1 MASRNL
7 GALTVD
13 LLLEMGGFKGGMDK
27 AAREADKTASKM
39 RGLAREGERLAQ
51 SLVTPLEKAASSVK
65 RYKEL
70 LDAGAISQETFAR
83 ATKSLTDAYNAQSPA
98 VQKANAMLAEGAR
111 LTKTLQTPLE
121 QYRATLS
128 NTRELLRAGAISQET
143 YNRAVRDAKS
153 AYQSSSAAQQLHN
166 KLMQEGRA
174 LTVSLRTPQEQLTA
188 SLKRYAAML
197 KTGAIDQATFNRAVA
212 KSKAEFAA
220 ATTPIKN
227 ATSSLSR
234 LQSILAGGVFVS
246 MAKSVLD
253 ARVRFESLNATL
265 KSVTGTQA
273 AASAEFQFAAQTA
286 RELGLNFDATVG
298 AFTRFTAAAKGTA
311 LEGAA
316 TRDIFT
322 AVAQASRVLGLS
334 ASDTEGVFLAL
345 GQMISKGTVQA
356 EELRGQLG
364 ERLPGAFQLAAKA
377 MGVTTAELGKM
388 LQKGEVAAT
397 DLLPK
402 LAAELQK
409 TFGPGSVEAAK
420 TLGASVERLTT
431 QWQNLKTS
439 LADAVPFRLA
449 LTGLENFIGGIAVLL
464 GNALDPADALELKIR
479 DIQKAIAITKQE
491 RGSIFPNLFGEN
503 EDEKIRRLNA
513 ELAQLLKLQNEYY
526 SRVPAKPPSG
536 APSVLSLDDSAKG
549 AKLFE
554 ATRTAAEKFKTEMVE
569 LDRLLSIQA
578 ITPEVYQRGVA
589 KLREELSRPVKR
601 GGLSEAAKEMEESL
615 RRQASAY
622 QAVLENGLAA
632 MEGLRTPLEEQIAQ
646 YQEAKFALEEL
657 AATYPNLADQAEAAL
672 KRLELSGFEDITIT
686 AEKIFP
692 PEEVEKLS
700 EFALEAKR
708 NVQDLLGDFLAE
720 PFSRGLDGLVEDFG
734 KTMQRIAAQAVAAK
748 LADKLF
754 GGFETWFDKL
764 GGLFGGAGGGGGI
777 LASIG
782 SFFGFAGGGYTGDG
796 GKYQPAGIVH
806 KGEGVL
812 SQREVRAIGGPSGFH
827 ALRESI
833 NRFGADLIGG
843 LPGYADGGYVGAMAG
858 ASNPYSAAAMRGAPV
873 SGARGEPV
881 TLYQTFAI
889 QAPQG
894 SVSRA
899 TQQQIGAQAYRG
911 AARAASRN
919 A

>member
-7 GALTVD
+7 GSLTVD

-51 SLVTPLEKAASSVK
+51 SLVTPLEKAATSVK

-83 ATKSLTDAYNAQSPA
+83 ATKSLTDAYNAQAPA
-98 VQKANAMLAEGAR
+98 VQKANAMMAEGAR

-143 YNRAVRDAKS
+143 YNRAVREAKA

-174 LTVSLRTPQEQLTA
+174 LTVSLRSPQEQLTA
-188 SLKRYAAML
+188 SLKKYAAML

-227 ATSSLSR
+227 TVASLSR
-234 LQSILAGGVFVS
+234 LQSLLVGGVFVA
-246 MAKSVLD
+246 MAKNVLD

-265 KSVTGTQA
+265 KAVTGSQEA
-273 AASAEFQFAAQTA
+273 ATAEFQFAAQTA

-298 AFTRFTAAAKGTA
+298 SFTRFTAAAKGTA
-311 LEGAA
+311 LEGQSV
-316 TRDIFT
+316 REIFT
-322 AVAQASRVLGLS
+322 AVAEASRVLGLS

-364 ERLPGAFQLAAKA
+364 ERLPGAFQLAARA

-402 LAAELQK
+402 LAVELHK

-420 TLGASVERLTT
+420 TLGAAVERLTT
-431 QWQNLKTS
+431 QWQNFKTS
-439 LADAVPFRLA
+439 LADTVPFNLA
-449 LTGLENFIGGIAVLL
+449 LAVLENFVGGIAVLM
-464 GNALDPADALELKIR
+464 GNALDPVDALELKIR
-479 DIQKAIAITKQE
+479 NVKKQLE
-491 RGSIFPNLFGEN
+491 GAVVVYGSPMFAGQEARIKSLQ
-503 EDEKIRRLNA
+503 A
-513 ELAQLLKLQNEYY
+513 ELDKLLKTQEAYY
-526 SRVPAKPPSG
+526 NRVPAKPPTG
-536 APSVLSLDDSAKG
+536 AASVLSTDDSAKA
-549 AKLFE
+549 AKIFDE
-554 ATRTAAEKFKTEMVE
+554 TRTAAEKFKAEMVE
-569 LDRLLSIQA
+569 VDRLLAAGA
-578 ITPEVYQRGVA
+578 IAPDVYARKVA
-589 KLREELSRPVKR
+589 KLREELNKPAKR
-601 GGLSEAAKEMEESL
+601 SGLSDAAKEMDESL
-615 RRQASAY
+615 RRQAGAY
-622 QAVLENGLAA
+622 QDVLNAGLAA
-632 MEGLRTPLEEQIAQ
+632 MEGLRTPVEEQIAL
-646 YQEAKFALEEL
+646 YQEQKFALEEL
-657 AATYPNLADQAEAAL
+657 AATYPNLAAQAEAAL
-672 KRLELSGFEDITIT
+672 KRLEVSDLEDITIT

-692 PEEVEKLS
+692 PAEVKKVS
-700 EFALEAKR
+700 EFAEEAKR
-708 NVQDLLGDFLAE
+708 NTQDILADFLVE
-720 PFSRGLDGLVEDFG
+720 PFSKGLDGLVEDFG
-734 KTMQRIAAQAVAAK
+734 KAMQRIAANIVAQK
-748 LADKLF
+748 FADKLF
-754 GGFETWFDKL
+754 AGFDGWLDKL
-764 GGLFGGAGGGGGI
+764 GGLFGGGGGGGGI

-782 SFFGFAGGGYTGDG
+782 SFFGFAAGGYTGDG
-796 GKYQPAGIVH
+796 GGLEPAGIVH

-812 SQREVRAIGGPSGFH
+812 SQREVRAIGGPSGFQS
-827 ALRESI
+827 LRESI

-843 LPGYADGGYVGAMAG
+843 LPGYADGGFVGGMTAGHFGVPSGTGLAMAG
-858 ASNPYSAAAMRGAPV
+858 PRNESVNITQNFM
-873 SGARGEPV
+873 
-881 TLYQTFAI
+881 L

-899 TQQQIGAQAYRG
+899 TQQQVGAEAYRG
-911 AARAASRN
+911 AVRAAGRT